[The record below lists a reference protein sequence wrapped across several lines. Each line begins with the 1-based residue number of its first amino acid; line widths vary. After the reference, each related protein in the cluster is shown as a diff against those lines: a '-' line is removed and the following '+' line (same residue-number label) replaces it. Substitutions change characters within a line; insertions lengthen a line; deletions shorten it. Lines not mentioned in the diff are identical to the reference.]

1 MGALPTGPG
10 FRSQRTRV
18 FGILLIA
25 GGLLAGVTVILPPEA
40 SGSDTV
46 VIALGAAA
54 GVAGVALVLIGREL
68 DDWQL
73 GTVGVLGT
81 ILITAAT
88 YEGGFD
94 GTGTADNEMLYIW
107 VCLFSF
113 YFLRLRVAL
122 VELAVVAIAYGW
134 LLSRQGIDGADA
146 VTRWIVTVSALGT
159 VGALVAS
166 LRTSLDGLV
175 GELSSRARVD
185 PLTGLLNRN
194 ALEERAAIEFARAR
208 RTGGPV
214 AILVCDID
222 DFKTINDSLGHPAG
236 DQVLARVSEVLSSET
251 RTVDAVA
258 RLGGDE
264 FAVLLP
270 GATAVAARMIAER
283 LRVAVRRSAGDAH
296 LRLTL
301 SLGIAV
307 GHPGGSSLD
316 GLWKAADRAM
326 YAAKRSGGDAVA
338 TAPEFAETV
347 GPRPVEPDPISA

>member
-1 MGALPTGPG
+1 M
-10 FRSQRTRV
+10 V
-18 FGILLIA
+18 A
-25 GGLLAGVTVILPPEA
+25 GGVLAGVTVALPPGA
-40 SGSDTV
+40 TGSDAV
-46 VIALGAAA
+46 VLGL
-54 GVAGVALVLIGREL
+54 GGVALAVGLALLVGGRDL
-68 DDWQL
+68 TDWQL
-73 GTVGVLGT
+73 GTVAALGT
-81 ILITAAT
+81 ALITAAT

-94 GTGTADNEMLYIW
+94 GTGTADNQMLYIW

-113 YFLRLRVAL
+113 YYLSLRAAL
-122 VELAVVAIAYGW
+122 VQLAIVGTAYAW
-134 LLSRQGIDGADA
+134 LLSQQQIDGSDA
-146 VTRWIVTVSALGT
+146 VTRWVVTVSALGV
-159 VGALVAS
+159 VGGLVAS

-185 PLTGLLNRN
+185 SLTGLLNRR

-208 RTGGPV
+208 RTGRP
-214 AILVCDID
+214 AALIVCDID

-236 DQVLARVSEVLSSET
+236 DQVLRRVSEVLSSET
-251 RTVDAVA
+251 RSVDAAA

-270 GATAVAARMIAER
+270 DATATAARMIAER

-301 SLGIAV
+301 SIGIAV

-326 YAAKRSGGDAVA
+326 YEAKRNGGNAVA

-347 GPRPVEPDPISA
+347 GPRRLEPDPISA